1 MMFIRVHVR
10 IKIGFKNPS
19 QDDKDTFKKDMFR
32 SNDLKNIYIPLYSAL
47 SMKDPNDDWSVLR
60 L

>member
-32 SNDLKNIYIPLYSAL
+32 SNDLKIYIPLYSAL

>member
-10 IKIGFKNPS
+10 IKIGFKNQS
-19 QDDKDTFKKDMFR
+19 QDDKDTFKKHMFR
-32 SNDLKNIYIPLYSAL
+32 SNDLKVYIYIYSAL

-60 L
+60 V